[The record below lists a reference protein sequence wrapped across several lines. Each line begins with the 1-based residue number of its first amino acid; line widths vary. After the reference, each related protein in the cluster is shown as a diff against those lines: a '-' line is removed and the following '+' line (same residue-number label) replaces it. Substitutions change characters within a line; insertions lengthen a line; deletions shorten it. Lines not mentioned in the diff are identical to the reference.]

1 MNAVAAL
8 SANPSSVNAGAG
20 LCDVGAAVAL
30 GRSFVA
36 SGPGDDDARGT
47 GVAYGE
53 ADSESGAAEGVPG
66 VGCASGDAVAVALGV
81 GVGGAGA
88 GFVAGAC
95 FAAGGWA
102 EGCAGDGAGGAADDA
117 DGGVVCVALGD
128 GLA

>member
-36 SGPGDDDARGT
+36 SGSGDDDARGT

-53 ADSESGAAEGVPG
+53 ADSESGAAGGVPG
-66 VGCASGDAVAVALGV
+66 VGWASGDAVGGALGV
-81 GVGGAGA
+81 GLGGAGA
-88 GFVAGAC
+88 GFT
-95 FAAGGWA
+95 AGG
-102 EGCAGDGAGGAADDA
+102 CFTAGG
-117 DGGVVCVALGD
+117 
-128 GLA
+128 